1 MGIERESAEVQDA
14 CSRSDKSDR
23 MVEANRA
30 NARILLIRSL
40 MPNNVCIGT
49 MIMRWYYS
57 LMRNII
63 LSTTALLLFVSA
75 SCNRDNAANPPAET
89 ITGRNPIGPQRKIIC
104 QLRDT
109 VTGGES
115 KITSVNGLDIVQL
128 GSTTTTNVN
137 VGDLLRVEL
146 QMSSGTGFEWKVAS
160 DASNASPAPTLLPQ
174 FNWSN
179 GTGTITPVNAQKPGG
194 SVLCIF
200 EFDVSQAGTSVLT
213 FNLARSWEK
222 GVPPADKRV
231 LTVHVA
237 KPSGS

>member
-1 MGIERESAEVQDA
+1 
-14 CSRSDKSDR
+14 
-23 MVEANRA
+23 
-30 NARILLIRSL
+30 
-40 MPNNVCIGT
+40 
-49 MIMRWYYS
+49 
-57 LMRNII
+57 MRNIL
-63 LSTTALLLFVSA
+63 LSTTAILILAST
-75 SCNRDNAANPPAET
+75 SCNKDNAANPPAET
-89 ITGRNPIGPQRKIIC
+89 ITGRTPIAPQRRIIC

-115 KITSVNGLDIVQL
+115 KITSSNGVDTVQL
-128 GSTTTTNVN
+128 GSTTTTKAN

-160 DASNASPAPTLLPQ
+160 DASNSSPAPILLPQ

-200 EFDVSQAGTSVLT
+200 EFDVSQAGSSVLT
-213 FNLARSWEK
+213 FTLARSWEK

-231 LTVHVA
+231 LTINVA
-237 KPSGS
+237 NPSGS

>member
-1 MGIERESAEVQDA
+1 VQDA
-14 CSRSDKSDR
+14 RSRSDKSDR
-23 MVEANRA
+23 MVAANTA
-30 NARILLIRSL
+30 SARILLIRSL
-40 MPNNVCIGT
+40 MPSNVCICA

-57 LMRNII
+57 FMRNI
-63 LSTTALLLFVSA
+63 LLATTAILILVSA

-89 ITGRNPIGPQRKIIC
+89 ITGRTPIAPQRKIIC

-160 DASNASPAPTLLPQ
+160 DASNASPAPILLPQ

-231 LTVHVA
+231 LTVDVA
-237 KPSGS
+237 KTSGS